1 MNKQPNSHFCFICGV
16 KNVAG
21 VQVRFY
27 ETQSADG
34 SPEILA
40 RFCGQSMHQ
49 GYPGR
54 MHGGVLTGILDE
66 TMGRA
71 MNYGAGEQVG
81 AWGVTANLDVRFLLP
96 VPLDEELIA
105 RGRITS
111 ENRRL
116 FEGSGE
122 VYLPDGRVA
131 VSATGKFIKMR
142 LDEISDADPTALGW
156 QVYPDEE
163 RSAEVA

>member
-27 ETQSADG
+27 ETSDDDG
-34 SPEILA
+34 KPEILA
-40 RFCGQSMHQ
+40 RFCGQSIHQ

-66 TMGRA
+66 TIGRA
-71 MNYGAGEQVG
+71 INYGAGEDVET
-81 AWGVTANLDVRFLLP
+81 WGVTANLDLRFLLP
-96 VPLDEELIA
+96 VPLDVELTA
-105 RGRITS
+105 RGRILK

-116 FEGSGE
+116 FQGSGE
-122 VYLPDGRVA
+122 VYLPNGQVA
-131 VSATGKFIKMR
+131 VSATGKFLKLR
-142 LDEISDADPTALGW
+142 LDEISDSDPMTLGW
-156 QVYPDEE
+156 RVYPDADRSEE
-163 RSAEVA
+163 